1 MKDRVREAPRVLV
14 VDDED
19 IIALLIA
26 ELLSELHYEVET
38 VYNGRDAIA
47 AVMRDPPDLMIS
59 DVMMPFASGLEVLE
73 EMRKRE
79 QTRDIPVIL
88 MSAAVDPRINDDQ
101 VMFIPKPFNI
111 QSMVD
116 AVSRTIASR
125 RQRCRVLQPRAT
137 MSLRTAG

>member
-1 MKDRVREAPRVLV
+1 MNDRVREVPRILV

-47 AVMRDPPDLMIS
+47 AVMRDPPDLLIS

-116 AVSRTIASR
+116 AVSRTITAR
-125 RQRCRVLQPRAT
+125 RQRRRVVQPRAT